1 MTIIMIINL
10 CIITMIILISTA
22 NIIFPSNDG
31 SNIKYLGLVAG
42 WPKQKAGGR
51 MCFKHDLP
59 HDVG

>member
-1 MTIIMIINL
+1 
-10 CIITMIILISTA
+10 MIILISTA